1 MRIPR
6 FFIDEPLLTDSAID
20 LPSELAHYLSNVLR
34 LRIGAPV
41 VLFNGNGCDYPSEVL
56 DIHKRKASVLVNAQ
70 ISLSVE
76 SPLHLHLGQGV
87 SKGERMEI
95 ALQKAVELGVTEI
108 TPIMTENCNVK
119 LDQERWLKKH
129 ASWKKLIIA
138 ACEQSQRNVIPHLHS
153 PITMQQWLGQTSELE
168 KIILAPGA
176 RTYLSNLSK
185 PQKGFR
191 VLIGPE
197 GGLSEQEVY
206 TATETGYTPV
216 NIGSRILRTETAAIA
231 SLAILQSNFGDI

>member
-6 FFIDEPLLTDSAID
+6 FFIDEPLLIDSAID
-20 LPSELAHYLSNVLR
+20 LPSELGHYLSNVLR
-34 LRIGAPV
+34 LRIGAPI
-41 VLFNGNGCDYPSEVL
+41 VLFNGNGNDYPSEVL
-56 DIHKRKASVLVNAQ
+56 DIHKRKTSVLVNAQ

-108 TPIMTENCNVK
+108 SPIITENCNVK
-119 LDQERWLKKH
+119 LDQERWFKKH
-129 ASWKKLIIA
+129 ASWQKLVIA
-138 ACEQSQRNVIPHLHS
+138 ACEQSQRNVIPKLYL
-153 PITMQQWLGQTSELE
+153 PITMQQWLGQSSDLE
-168 KIILAPGA
+168 KVILVPGA
-176 RTYLSNLSK
+176 NKYLSGLNK

-191 VLIGPE
+191 IIIGPE

-206 TATETGYTPV
+206 TATQTGYMPV

-231 SLAILQSNFGDI
+231 SLAILQSYFGDI

>member
-6 FFIDEPLLTDSAID
+6 FYIDDLLIVDQQIEV
-20 LPSELAHYLSNVLR
+20 PSELAHYMSNVLR
-34 LRIGAPV
+34 LRVATPI
-41 VLFNGNGCDYPSEVL
+41 VLFNGNGSEYPSEIV
-56 DIHKRKASVLVNAQ
+56 DIQKRKASVLINAQ
-70 ISLSVE
+70 ISISPE

-87 SKGERMEI
+87 SKGERMDI
-95 ALQKAVELGVTEI
+95 ALQKAVELGVSEI
-108 TPIMTENCNVK
+108 TPIITENCNVK
-119 LDQERWLKKH
+119 LDPSRWEKKH
-129 ASWKKLIIA
+129 LSWQKLIIA
-138 ACEQSQRNVIPHLHS
+138 ACEQSQRNVIPKLHEAV
-153 PITMQQWLGQTSELE
+153 TMHQWLGQTSELD

-176 RTYLSNLSK
+176 KTYLSMLTK

-191 VLIGPE
+191 IVIGPE

-231 SLAILQSNFGDI
+231 SLAILQAKYGDI

>member
-6 FFIDEPLLTDSAID
+6 FFIDQILLVDNVLQ
-20 LPSELAHYLSNVLR
+20 LPNELSHYMATVLR
-34 LRIGAPV
+34 LRVGSPI
-41 VLFNGNGCDYPSEVL
+41 VLFNGNGSDYPSEVV
-56 DIHKRKASVLVNAQ
+56 DIHKRKSSVLINAQ

-76 SPLHLHLGQGV
+76 SPLHIHLGQGV

-108 TPIMTENCNVK
+108 TPILTENCNVK

-129 ASWKKLIIA
+129 ASWSKLMIS
-138 ACEQSQRNVIPHLHS
+138 ACEQSQRNIVPTLHK
-153 PITMQQWLGQTSELE
+153 PISMHTWLGQSSELD

-176 RTYLSNLSK
+176 KNYLSGLRK

-191 VLIGPE
+191 VVIGPE
-197 GGLSEQEVY
+197 GGLSDQEVY
-206 TATETGYTPV
+206 TATETGYIPV